1 MADRVKSLDWRARKA
16 KRKGIVSVDELAKV
30 GTKVIALIG

>member
-1 MADRVKSLDWRARKA
+1 MADQVKSLDWRARKA
-16 KRKGIVSVDELAKV
+16 KGKGIVSVDELAEV